1 MRCSASAA
9 RPAPPED
16 GTINVKTLAAIST
29 HAEKPFVIEELDLDE
44 PRPDELLVRV
54 DAVGLCHTDLAVRG
68 MWPEGVPIVL
78 GHEGAGV
85 VEAVGAA
92 VTDVRPGDAVLLSFA
107 SCGVCEPCGAGAPAY
122 CTRFQEANVSG
133 GRLDGSPTLSGSRG
147 PVSGAFFGQSTFAR
161 YALSSRRNAVVI
173 DPDLDRTHLAAFG
186 CGIQTGAGAVVNVL
200 QPAPDSRLVV
210 FGLGGVGMA
219 AVMAGALRGV
229 RTIVGVDLSTSR
241 RETALQVGATHVVDG
256 GDPDVLGVVR
266 AITGGGATHALDT
279 TASPAVVRLAAQA
292 LASRGTLV
300 VVGLGADVTL
310 DVQDLIGGGKTVRGT
325 IEGDADPQTFI
336 PQLVEW
342 YREGRLPMERIVTTF
357 PFTDIDRA
365 VAGMRDGTAIK
376 PVLVFGD

>member
-1 MRCSASAA
+1 M
-9 RPAPPED
+9 
-16 GTINVKTLAAIST
+16 KTLAAVST

-54 DAVGLCHTDLAVRG
+54 EAVGLCHTDLALRA

-85 VEAVGAA
+85 VEAVGDR
-92 VTDVRPGDAVLLSFA
+92 VTDVRPGDTVLLSFA
-107 SCGVCEPCGAGAPAY
+107 SCGSCGPCAEGAPAY
-122 CTRFQEANVSG
+122 CSRFQEANVSG
-133 GRLDGSPTLSGSRG
+133 GRLDGSPTLGGSDG
-147 PVSGAFFGQSTFAR
+147 QVSGAFFGQSSFAR

-173 DPDLDRTHLAAFG
+173 DPDIDLTQVAAFG

-200 QPAPDSRLVV
+200 QPPPNGRLVV

-219 AVMAGALRGV
+219 AVMAGAIRGV
-229 RTIVGVDLSTSR
+229 ETIVGVDLSASR
-241 RETALQVGATHVVDG
+241 RETALEVGATHVIDG
-256 GDPDVLGVVR
+256 ARPDVLDAVR
-266 AITGGGATHALDT
+266 DVTGGGATHAVDT
-279 TASPAVVRLAAQA
+279 TAIPAVIRAAAQA

-310 DVQDLIGGGKTVRGT
+310 DVPDLIGGGKTVRGT
-325 IEGDADPQTFI
+325 IEGDADPQSFI
-336 PQLVEW
+336 PRLVEW

-365 VAGMRDGTAIK
+365 VAGMRDGSAVK